1 MDAKMN
7 KKDAEILLNALDNV
21 KDFSRKLQENR
32 KKQLWRKV
40 DIPCTLSDAVKGLTK
55 LDMDNIR
62 KKLDLKNL
70 SALKKG
76 EMAAELARLIP
87 GKFRKVLF
95 WLDQGRY
102 GLIKE
107 IVKRGGVIN
116 GSMAIDRIEPLME
129 YGLAFPG
136 IYKEQRVLFMP
147 QELVN
152 AFIQVDGTEL
162 ENAVSRNTEW
172 ILLTQGMLYYYG
184 VMEVPAVW
192 KKIEQYTKTEV
203 DFREYLQVMTA
214 ATDAYEQLRISLLGF
229 QDDRVF
235 NAKKVMEEQKT
246 RSDIDY
252 FPFTKK
258 QLLNAGS
265 PGFIDRTPAMN
276 DFIAFLTRYYKLTDE
291 ETDEIAY
298 QMIYMI
304 NSDAKPK
311 LMMQYLQSWFE
322 FPSPDFTQKLLTA
335 MAALHNHTRQWV
347 LKGHTPAELFPKE
360 NNFLKPLPSE
370 RPVPGRPVAGN
381 TVPNTANSISPVK
394 TGRNDPCPCGSGKKY
409 KKCCGKG

>member
-1 MDAKMN
+1 MHEKIDKNDKEM
-7 KKDAEILLNALDNV
+7 LLKALDNV
-21 KDFSRKLQENR
+21 KEFSRKLQENR
-32 KKQLWRKV
+32 EKQLWRKV
-40 DIPCTLSDAVKGLTK
+40 EIPCTLSDAVKGLTK

-62 KKLDLKNL
+62 KKLELKNL
-70 SALKKG
+70 SSLKKA

-87 GKFRKVLF
+87 GKFRKVLYL
-95 WLDQGRY
+95 LDQGRY

-107 IVKRGGVIN
+107 IAKRGGVIN
-116 GSMAIDRIEPLME
+116 GSMAIARVEPLME

-136 IYKEQRVLFMP
+136 IYKEQKVLFMP
-147 QELVN
+147 QQLVDS
-152 AFIQVDGTEL
+152 FIQADGTEL

-172 ILLTQGMLYYYG
+172 ILLTHGMLYYYG
-184 VMEVPAVW
+184 VMEVSAAW
-192 KKIEQYTKTEV
+192 KKIEQYTKKKV
-203 DFREYLQVMTA
+203 DFGEYLQVMTA
-214 ATDAYEQLRISLLGF
+214 ATDAYGQVRSSLLGF
-229 QDDRVF
+229 QDDRVID
-235 NAKKVMEEQKT
+235 AKKVIEEQKQ
-246 RSDIDY
+246 RMDVDY

-265 PGFIDRTPAMN
+265 PGFVDRSPATN
-276 DFIAFLTRYYKLTDE
+276 DFIAFLTRYYELTEE

-304 NSDAKPK
+304 NSDAKTE
-311 LMMQYLQSWFE
+311 LMMQYLQTWFE

-347 LKGHTPAELFPKE
+347 LKGHTPDELFRKE
-360 NNFLKPLPSE
+360 NKFLKPLPPE
-370 RPVPGRPVAGN
+370 RSVMKNA
-381 TVPNTANSISPVK
+381 VPNTADIIGPIK